1 MADERTEP
9 SLFVWDPTRTVYT
22 SRDETVLVHRL
33 VCGKWSVREGDVT
46 IAYTRTSE
54 GALRKAEHWLKT
66 RTDVANVQQV

>member
-46 IAYTRTSE
+46 IAYSRTSDCE
-54 GALRKAEHWLKT
+54 T
-66 RTDVANVQQV
+66 